1 METIQILA
9 ILLIITFEFVV
20 ILVGSGVIFGK
31 GFAQIDFREDLSNNP
46 VC

>member
-1 METIQILA
+1 MKTVQLLV
-9 ILLIITFEFVV
+9 ILLLITFVSVV
-20 ILVGSGVIFGK
+20 IVGSGVIFGK